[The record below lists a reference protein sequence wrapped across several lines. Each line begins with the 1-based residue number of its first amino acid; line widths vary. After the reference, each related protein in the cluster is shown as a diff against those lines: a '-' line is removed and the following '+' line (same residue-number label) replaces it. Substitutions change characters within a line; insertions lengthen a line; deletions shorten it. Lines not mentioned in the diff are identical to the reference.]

1 MSRIFQSCPVGKFTD
16 PGVIDCVLGKK
27 ISGKTIDGEA
37 CSLEFMSDRSYKYIV
52 GSVSKTY
59 VSGEKFTFE
68 KKNHTA
74 GRMKDLSQIIFYMGG
89 YGGSSISY
97 DVGLFTNQN
106 GVEGGWIQNIDEN
119 PNLKTCFIGGIN
131 RNVRTLQGKLPQGD
145 VGIGWLGGATVSP
158 SAQKLS
164 DSLRSCAVLK
174 NTSNRE
180 QMHVS
185 WTSNYVETEKALN
198 QCLSSRTWNGTT
210 SQLSQPCSLT
220 VNSDESYTVKSG
232 SQVFAGNRVNKDSN
246 IYYRVEGHYEER
258 NNLVQMHSESSDTTG
273 GSLKVNINTDKDSNG
288 NTKSWFSYANSR
300 VGGSGKVECVLAD

>member
-1 MSRIFQSCPVGKFTD
+1 MSRIFQSCPVGRFTD

-59 VSGEKFTFE
+59 ASSEKFTFE

-74 GRMKDLSQIIFYMGG
+74 GRMKDLSQIAFHMGG
-89 YGGSSISY
+89 YGGSHSY

-106 GVEGGWIQNIDEN
+106 GVEGGWIQNIDED

-131 RNVRTLQGKLPQGD
+131 RNVRTLQGKLPTGV
-145 VGIGWLGGATVSP
+145 VGLGFIGGTTVSP

-174 NTSNRE
+174 NDSNRKE
-180 QMHVS
+180 GIS
-185 WTSNYVETEKALN
+185 WTSDYAETEKALN

-232 SQVFAGNRVNKDSN
+232 SQVFAGNRLNKDKN
-246 IYYRVEGHYEER
+246 IRYQVEGHYEER
-258 NNLVQMHSESSDTTG
+258 NNLIQMYSQSADTAG
-273 GSLKVNINTDKDSNG
+273 GSLKVNINTDQDSNG
-288 NTKSWFSYANSR
+288 NTKSWFSYENSR